1 MGECYVRYSDTSV
14 CAGVYFVTSTTK
26 ARRAKTTT
34 EHSGTLTRAISTHV
48 QCELWGKAAGRC
60 EFAGCNK
67 PLWKSSVTQERVNIA
82 QKAHIHPFSDR
93 GPRSNGGDSP
103 RERNSVDN
111 LMLVCHE
118 CHKKIDDKPDG
129 GRYHATLLRRM
140 KAEHEQRIERITGI
154 GASQKSHILLYGAN
168 IGDHSSPLQY
178 GQAATALFPQRY
190 PAQDTPLDL
199 ATINGS
205 FIDRDDEFWTV
216 EATSLRRR
224 FDQRVRERI
233 TNGDINHL
241 SVFAIAPQP
250 LLIFLGTLLGDIV
263 PADVYQRHREPP
275 GWDWPEHTAP
285 VTFQVDAPTTVGG
298 PPALVVGLS
307 AMIAHQRITS
317 ILGPNAAIWT
327 ITTSDP
333 HNDLIKSR
341 TDLAAIR
348 TLARSLFDRIK
359 AAYKAT
365 DTLHI
370 FPACGVS
377 VAVELGRVRM
387 PKADMPW
394 QVYDENTGRG
404 GFVPALTIK
413 NGGTA

>member
-1 MGECYVRYSDTSV
+1 MGEWYVRYSDTHSF
-14 CAGVYFVTSTTK
+14 AGAPFLTAATKAHPANRTTK
-26 ARRAKTTT
+26 RA
-34 EHSGTLTRAISTHV
+34 TRAIPVTV

-82 QKAHIHPFSDR
+82 QKAHIYPFSDR
-93 GPRSNGGDSP
+93 GPRGNGSASSRD
-103 RERNSVDN
+103 RNGAEN
-111 LMLVCHE
+111 LILVCHE

-129 GRYHATLLRRM
+129 GRYPGTLLRRM
-140 KAEHEQRIERITGI
+140 KAEHEQRIERIAGI
-154 GASQKSHILLYGAN
+154 DASKKSHVLLYGAN
-168 IGDHSSPLQY
+168 IGEQSSPLQY
-178 GQAATALFPQRY
+178 DQAATALFPHRY
-190 PAQDTPLDL
+190 PAQDTPIDL

-205 FIDRDDEFWTV
+205 FIDRDDEFWAV

-224 FDQRVRERI
+224 FDQRVRER
-233 TNGDINHL
+233 TAAGEINHL

-250 LLIFLGTLLGDIV
+250 LLILLGTLLGDIV

-275 GWDWPEHTAP
+275 SWDWPEHAAP
-285 VTFQVDAPTTVGG
+285 VTFQVDAPTTIGG
-298 PPALVVGLS
+298 PPALVIGLS
-307 AMIAHQRITS
+307 ATIARQRITS
-317 ILGPNAAIWT
+317 ILGTDATIWT
-327 ITTSDP
+327 ITTGKP

-341 TDLAAIR
+341 ADLAAVR
-348 TLARSLFDRIK
+348 TLGRSLFDRIK
-359 AAYKAT
+359 AAYSAT

-387 PKADMPW
+387 PKADMLW
-394 QVYDENTGRG
+394 QIYDENTSRG

>member
-1 MGECYVRYSDTSV
+1 M
-14 CAGVYFVTSTTK
+14 TK
-26 ARRAKTTT
+26 KRA
-34 EHSGTLTRAISTHV
+34 TRAIAPTV
-48 QCELWGKAAGRC
+48 QCELWAKAAGRC

-82 QKAHIHPFSDR
+82 QKAHIYPFSDR
-93 GPRSNGGDSP
+93 GPRGNGSAAP
-103 RERNSVDN
+103 RDRNSVEN
-111 LMLVCHE
+111 LILVCHE
-118 CHKKIDDKPDG
+118 CHKKIDYKLDG
-129 GRYHATLLRRM
+129 GRYPVTLLRRM

-154 GASQKSHILLYGAN
+154 DASKKSHVLLYGAN
-168 IGDHSSPLQY
+168 VGNHSSPLQY
-178 GQAATALFPQRY
+178 DQTATALFPHRY
-190 PAQDTPLDL
+190 PAQDTPIDL

-205 FIDRDDEFWTV
+205 FIDRDDEFWAL
-216 EATSLRRR
+216 EATSLKRR
-224 FDQRVRERI
+224 FGQRVRERI
-233 TNGDINHL
+233 TTGDIEHL

-250 LLIFLGTLLGDIV
+250 LLILLGTLLGDIV

-275 GWDWPEHTAP
+275 GWNWPEHTAP
-285 VTFQVDAPTTVGG
+285 VTFQVDAPTTIGG
-298 PPALVVGLS
+298 PPALVIGLS
-307 AMIAHQRITS
+307 AIIAQSRITS
-317 ILGPNAAIWT
+317 ILGPEAAIWSV
-327 ITTSDP
+327 TTSTP

-359 AAYKAT
+359 AAYSAA

-394 QVYDENTGRG
+394 QIYDENTSRG

-413 NGGTA
+413 NEGAV

>member
-1 MGECYVRYSDTSV
+1 M
-14 CAGVYFVTSTTK
+14 TSTTNVRK
-26 ARRAKTTT
+26 DKTTAAQSDT
-34 EHSGTLTRAISTHV
+34 VTRTIPTRV

-93 GPRSNGGDSP
+93 GPRSNDSDP
-103 RERNSVDN
+103 PHDRNSVEN
-111 LMLVCHE
+111 IMLVCHE
-118 CHKKIDDKPDG
+118 CHEKIDDKPDG
-129 GRYHATLLRRM
+129 GRYPATLLRRM

-154 GASQKSHILLYGAN
+154 DASKKSHVLLYGAN

-178 GQAATALFPQRY
+178 DQAATALFPQRY
-190 PAQDTPLDL
+190 PAQDTPIDL

-205 FIDRDDEFWTV
+205 FIDRDDDFWAV

-233 TNGDINHL
+233 ATGDVRHL

-250 LLIFLGTLLGDIV
+250 LLILLGTLLGDIV
-263 PADVYQRHREPP
+263 PADVYQRHREPS
-275 GWDWPEHTAP
+275 GWNWPDHPAP
-285 VTFQVDAPTTVGG
+285 VTLQVDAPTTVGG
-298 PPALVVGLS
+298 PPAIVIGLS
-307 AMIAHQRITS
+307 AGIAHERITR

-327 ITTSDP
+327 ITTPTP
-333 HNDLIKSR
+333 HNDLIKAR
-341 TDLAAIR
+341 TDLVAIR
-348 TLARSLFDRIK
+348 TIARSLFNQIK
-359 AAYKAT
+359 ASYKAT

-387 PKADMPW
+387 PKADMSW
-394 QVYDENTGRG
+394 QIYDENTSRG
-404 GFVPALTIK
+404 GFVPALKIT
-413 NGGTA
+413 NGATA